1 MGKGRAYGL
10 GLIDRYT
17 GLIFNKQN
25 ITLSGTATKGSSFF
39 MKGEKYMNVPIIETE
54 GFQGSRE
61 VRLDAR
67 FLKKNKV
74 FLLGEIT
81 ADSAVELTQKLIF
94 LENEPS
100 AERIKLYINSPGG
113 EITSGLL
120 IYDVLQ
126 AMTKEVDLY
135 CLGMAA
141 SMAAV
146 LLASGKRGHRHILPH
161 SRTMIHEP
169 LIGNSIGGSATSIR
183 HLSESIMDT
192 KRLVNDILAR
202 HVGKTPEEIDKA
214 TAFDNYMNAEESI
227 AFGIC
232 DDITTNIF

>member
-1 MGKGRAYGL
+1 M
-10 GLIDRYT
+10 
-17 GLIFNKQN
+17 N
-25 ITLSGTATKGSSFF
+25 I
-39 MKGEKYMNVPIIETE
+39 PIIEIE
-54 GFQGSRE
+54 DYQGSKE
-61 VRLDAR
+61 IHLEAR
-67 FLKKNKV
+67 FLKEKKL
-74 FLLGEIT
+74 FLLGEINS
-81 ADSAVELTQKLIF
+81 DSAAEIVQKLIF

-135 CLGMAA
+135 CLGLAA

-146 LLASGKRGHRHILPH
+146 ILASGQKDHRHILPH

-169 LIGNSIGGSATSIR
+169 LINSGIGGSATSIQ

-192 KRLVNDILAR
+192 KRIINELLAR
-202 HVGKTPEEIDKA
+202 HVGKTLEEIDQA
-214 TAFDNYMNAEESI
+214 TSYDNYMNAEEI
-227 AFGIC
+227 VKFGIC
-232 DDITTNIF
+232 DDISVDIF

>member
-1 MGKGRAYGL
+1 M
-10 GLIDRYT
+10 
-17 GLIFNKQN
+17 N
-25 ITLSGTATKGSSFF
+25 I
-39 MKGEKYMNVPIIETE
+39 PIIETE
-54 GFQGSRE
+54 GYQGSKE
-61 VRLDAR
+61 IRLDAR
-67 FLKKNKV
+67 FLKEKRL
-74 FLLGEIT
+74 FLFGEINP
-81 ADSAVELTQKLIF
+81 DSAVELIQKLIF
-94 LENEPS
+94 LENDPS

-146 LLASGKRGHRHILPH
+146 ILASGKKGHRHILPH

-169 LIGNSIGGSATSIR
+169 LIGSSIRGSATSIQ

-192 KRLVNDILAR
+192 KRLVNELLAR
-202 HVGKTPEEIDKA
+202 HAGKTQEEIDLA
-214 TAFDNYMNAEESI
+214 TSYDNYMNAEESVI
-227 AFGIC
+227 FGIC
-232 DDITTNIF
+232 DDISIDIF